1 MANEAKGFN
10 EVNELIAMVE
20 KAEEERDFAL
30 LQLEELEKKE
40 AAIIKESGNKK
51 EQNKALLESIAAVQ
65 KEKNKVY
72 NELKDIQAKSQEAS
86 EKYNKLVAENEAAKA
101 ELQKL
106 RERDGEMDAYLEEQN
121 NTILEQE
128 RQLKNIGNKLVKLQ
142 NSVGELIED
151 LVNAAESKDQA
162 IVYGTFGVRDENND
176 GEYTGIE
183 IEKFYKAVLKSR
195 NLENKQKKDKN
206 FVGETDYQNKLTI
219 ALNKMIESRKE
230 MLKNYPDEL
239 EIVLRKL
246 DKPYVEKIINKE
258 CDKVKG
264 TVKTKKALKIAAI
277 IIAVAAVAALTAFG
291 IAKYGKDRFAK
302 KNKDLTNENTELKD
316 DNKKKDDEIEDL
328 KEQLNAKNSVD
339 LTEDANK
346 NIDKYQDILK
356 TKEQGGKIDNI
367 DKMFYNAQSGRFTI
381 TATGYNKNKEE
392 IVNYIEGKTEEGID
406 DVTSAMIFRNMENGS
421 ATYNVYSA
429 KEAKKEVVDD
439 NTTIYHSVSTKTD
452 KESGMTTVT
461 DNAIVYDDGT
471 YYVYTESR
479 TTNDKNNAKDVA
491 NKVMNKVSNHII
503 ETQIENE

>member
-72 NELKDIQAKSQEAS
+72 NELKAIQAKSQEAS
-86 EKYNKLVAENEAAKA
+86 EKYDKLVAENKAAQT
-101 ELQKL
+101 ELEKL
-106 RERDGEMDAYLEEQN
+106 RTRDGEMDAYLEEQN

-128 RQLKNIGNKLVKLQ
+128 RQLDNLGNRFTKLQ
-142 NSVGELIED
+142 DSVDD
-151 LVNAAESKDQA
+151 LVEALEGAGLNDIAL
-162 IVYGTFGVRDENND
+162 VYDTFGVKDENND
-176 GEYTGIE
+176 GKFTGKE
-183 IEKFYKAVLKSR
+183 IEKFYKAVLKSKK
-195 NLENKQKKDKN
+195 LEKKQQKDKN

-219 ALNKMIESRKE
+219 ALDKIIASRRE
-230 MLKNYPDEL
+230 LFQNDPDKL
-239 EIVLRKL
+239 EIALRTL
-246 DKPYVEKIINKE
+246 DKPYVERLIDQECNK
-258 CDKVKG
+258 VQG

-367 DKMFYNAQSGRFTI
+367 DKMFYNAKSGRFTI

-406 DVTSAMIFRNMENGS
+406 DVTSAIIFRNMENGS

-491 NKVMNKVSNHII
+491 NKVMNKVSNHIV